1 MRMVQLRPNSNIK
14 RPIPTSI
21 YTLDNHK
28 LGHKRKV
35 VKTPMHRVGNIVSNA
50 ETDKVE
56 EKSHVKQA
64 LTMDGYPELLINSI
78 PTIQPS
84 VEYSFCLLR

>member
-1 MRMVQLRPNSNIK
+1 MRQVQLRPNCTIK
-14 RPIPTSI
+14 RPICTST
-21 YTLDNHK
+21 YTLGNHP
-28 LGHKRKV
+28 LEHKRGV
-35 VKTPMHRVGNIVSNA
+35 VKTLMHRVGNIVSNA
-50 ETDKVE
+50 ERDKVE

-84 VEYSFCLLR
+84 V